1 MVTLQICLLKDPNHL
16 ETLWDCSGTVK
27 WQHLK
32 CLSLRSRRLT
42 LKPKKNPVESMEF
55 AKAGCFED
63 YLEITEAFG
72 SSHGQR
78 TCFTQQ
84 AWGFLAVK
92 TRRNGYS
99 LPPKMGVSNS
109 PDRGLPTHHVADPM
123 FRPGSTQRFWR
134 SPAAGFP
141 EPVEGDCGIRMRQG
155 RRISGRGNLGMGQ
168 MG

>member
-16 ETLWDCSGTVK
+16 ETLWDCYGTVK

-42 LKPKKNPVESMEF
+42 LNPVESI
-55 AKAGCFED
+55 AGCFED

-92 TRRNGYS
+92 TRRNGYG
-99 LPPKMGVSNS
+99 LPPKHGSFEQPRSRFVHASCSRSNVSTWLDATFLKVPCS
-109 PDRGLPTHHVADPM
+109 
-123 FRPGSTQRFWR
+123 RFSRACRRRLWY
-134 SPAAGFP
+134 F
-141 EPVEGDCGIRMRQG
+141 RMRQG